1 MHWSSITHLLTAC
14 TLQFRVVIS
23 STIRHLFGCDS
34 DEMSRNDRPG
44 MRRFVSCEANNTPV
58 LRDGE
63 IINYHHSGLGVA
75 FRSEDATIEDVQLF
89 VTSQRIILL
98 GEVVFA
104 DFDVS
109 YVTLHAVT
117 RDPASYAKPCL
128 YCQLDCE
135 EDDDEDSVADCLMY
149 PKSEMFLVPEN
160 LADLKELFD
169 AFSHAALL
177 NPDPP
182 EDGEEEGDDEL
193 IYNIDEVT
201 LGVEQSRALAHL
213 ESVFHVSGEELV
225 ETDFSENFEDAPEK

>member
-1 MHWSSITHLLTAC
+1 M
-14 TLQFRVVIS
+14 
-23 STIRHLFGCDS
+23 GCSS
-34 DEMSRNDRPG
+34 DEMSGNDRPG
-44 MRRFVSCEANNTPV
+44 MRRFVNCEANNTPV

-63 IINYHHSGLGVA
+63 VIHFHHSGLGVA
-75 FRSEDATIEDVQLF
+75 FRSQDTSIEEVQLF
-89 VTSQRIILL
+89 VTTQRIILV

-109 YVTLHAVT
+109 YITLHAVT
-117 RDPASYAKPCL
+117 RDPASYGKPCL

-135 EDDDEDSVADCLMY
+135 EDDDDDEETVIDCLMY

-160 LADLKELFD
+160 LTDLKVLFD

-201 LGVEQSRALAHL
+201 LGVEQSRALSHL
-213 ESVFHVSGEELV
+213 ESVFHVSGEEVV
-225 ETDFSENFEDAPEK
+225 ETDPSENFEDAPEE